1 MAKRMK
7 ENKNKGKWK
16 VFLIVI
22 AIITIITVIFCL
34 NKDIL
39 PKKMKQEN
47 ELNKE
52 KVQYKQVVE
61 EKYVIKDYENFSFH
75 NAEIKTENNISYI
88 NIEVKNNN
96 LEKSLKK
103 EIIIHLYCKN
113 KQMQMAYTIP
123 EIEAGSNYKM
133 QLNVMTDLSDIE
145 SIEIKSP
152 NI

>member
-7 ENKNKGKWK
+7 ESENKGKWK
-16 VFLIVI
+16 VLLIVI
-22 AIITIITVIFCL
+22 AIITATAIIISL

-39 PKKMKQEN
+39 PETIKQEN

-52 KVQYKQVVE
+52 IVQQAQVVE

-88 NIEVKNNN
+88 NIEVKNNDI
-96 LEKSLKK
+96 EKSIKK

-123 EIEAGSNYKM
+123 EIEAKSNYKM
-133 QLNVMTDLSDIE
+133 QLNVMADLSDIE

-152 NI
+152 SI